1 LAQDFSTVSNTETVK
16 PSTTGT
22 DFSITL
28 PYFPDPQWIPT
39 FPSFPG
45 KWSPL
50 VNQIEKVNKKQLIM

>member
-1 LAQDFSTVSNTETVK
+1 VSNTETAK

-45 KWSPL
+45 MWSPL